1 MESAAISEFK
11 ARMSEFIGR
20 VKAGEEILV
29 TDRGKPVAR
38 VIPVRPFDDMEQQLL
53 HMEKEGFITRG
64 KGRLHGDFW
73 KVKRAE
79 DKEGLILEALLEE
92 REDGS

>member
-11 ARMSEFIGR
+11 ARLSEYIGR

-38 VIPVRPFDDMEQQLL
+38 VVPVFLNEDMDAQVL
-53 HMEKEGFITRG
+53 HMEKEGLIRRG
-64 KGRLHGDFW
+64 GRALPGEFW
-73 KVKRAE
+73 TMEKLSDPGGAILKA
-79 DKEGLILEALLEE
+79 LIEE
-92 REDGS
+92 REEDR

>member
-38 VIPVRPFDDMEQQLL
+38 VIPVRPFDDMEQLLL
-53 HMEKEGFITRG
+53 HLEKEGLINRG

-73 KVKRAE
+73 KARKPE
-79 DKEGLILEALLEE
+79 DQEGLILKALQEE
-92 REDGS
+92 REEGS